1 MNSCSDYGSLYLN
14 GICSFSVGY
23 LSFSSLSQAAV
34 MVPTEFDTERERE
47 GERKRDRKG
56 VDRVLLEKA
65 RIQISYL

>member
-14 GICSFSVGY
+14 GICSFLVGY
-23 LSFSSLSQAAV
+23 LSFSSLSQAAI
-34 MVPTEFDTERERE
+34 MVPTEFDTERESQ

-56 VDRVLLEKA
+56 VNRVLLEKA